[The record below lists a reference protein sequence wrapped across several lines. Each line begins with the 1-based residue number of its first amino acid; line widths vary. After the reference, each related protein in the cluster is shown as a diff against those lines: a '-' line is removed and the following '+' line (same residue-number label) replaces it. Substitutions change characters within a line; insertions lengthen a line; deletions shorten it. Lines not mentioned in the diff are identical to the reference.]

1 MAKFIEVKYKGHCTL
16 VNIDNIAYVEPS
28 RNEDITTSIKLNC
41 KTTPTGGK
49 VILCE
54 DDYHTFLERL
64 KTLLSLIKLSKI

>member
-1 MAKFIEVKYKGHCTL
+1 MTKFIEVKYKGYCTL

-28 RNEDITTSIKLNC
+28 RNGGIETSIKLNC
-41 KTTPTGGK
+41 KTIPTGDQ

-64 KTLLSLIKLSKI
+64 KNLVIVDKAE

>member
-1 MAKFIEVKYKGHCTL
+1 MAKFIEVKYKGYCTL

-28 RNEDITTSIKLNC
+28 RNGDIATSIKRNC
-41 KTTPTGGK
+41 KTKPTGGQ

-64 KTLLSLIKLSKI
+64 KNLVVVL

>member
-1 MAKFIEVKYKGHCTL
+1 MTKFIEVKYKGYCTL

-28 RNEDITTSIKLNC
+28 RNGGIETSIKLNC
-41 KTTPTGGK
+41 KTIPTGGQ

-64 KTLLSLIKLSKI
+64 KNLVIVDKAE

>member
-1 MAKFIEVKYKGHCTL
+1 MTKFIEVKYKGHYTL

-28 RNEDITTSIKLNC
+28 RNGDIATPIKLNC
-41 KTTPTGGK
+41 KTKPTGGQ

-64 KTLLSLIKLSKI
+64 KNLVIVDKAE